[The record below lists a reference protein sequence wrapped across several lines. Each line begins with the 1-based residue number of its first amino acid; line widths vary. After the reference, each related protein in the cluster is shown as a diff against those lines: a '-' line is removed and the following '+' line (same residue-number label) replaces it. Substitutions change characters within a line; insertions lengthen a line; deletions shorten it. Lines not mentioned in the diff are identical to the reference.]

1 MVYVHSVVAAAL
13 MLRLSPAQSQSPKQW
28 IAGNLSLTAQKIEID
43 LLNETLAATG
53 ACRLV
58 KGQDVVLTANSI
70 TGKMQGNED
79 IGEVKARDQVKI
91 VYKHR
96 DEKGALMDVV
106 GESSSASWQSGDKE
120 AISLVGSARLEV
132 QGSEPATL
140 TADKIDV
147 DLQGSAFSASG
158 SCRLEA
164 RDGEITGNQM
174 DGTIGSQGA
183 DKLTTTGNARIV
195 YTLKDSGEGSRKLRG
210 ASSRIVWVA
219 GKGTKGKVL
228 LDGNA
233 EVTLPQEGGS
243 IELGAPMA
251 DISLDSNS
259 FVATGGCRLRMQSGV
274 MTGSRME
281 GKLTAGDQFELHTT
295 GKVAVNTE
303 IASGKGP
310 ARKVVAIGDRSVY
323 RSADDSLVI
332 DGNASLKVSGE
343 GSEGANIRGDKIHIN
358 LRTKKVIIE
367 TDDPANPTQL
377 DFRKGEG
384 K

>member
-1 MVYVHSVVAAAL
+1 
-13 MLRLSPAQSQSPKQW
+13 
-28 IAGNLSLTAQKIEID
+28 
-43 LLNETLAATG
+43 
-53 ACRLV
+53 
-58 KGQDVVLTANSI
+58 
-70 TGKMQGNED
+70 
-79 IGEVKARDQVKI
+79 
-91 VYKHR
+91 
-96 DEKGALMDVV
+96 
-106 GESSSASWQSGDKE
+106 
-120 AISLVGSARLEV
+120 
-132 QGSEPATL
+132 
-140 TADKIDV
+140 
-147 DLQGSAFSASG
+147 
-158 SCRLEA
+158 
-164 RDGEITGNQM
+164 
-174 DGTIGSQGA
+174 
-183 DKLTTTGNARIV
+183 
-195 YTLKDSGEGSRKLRG
+195 GSRKLRG